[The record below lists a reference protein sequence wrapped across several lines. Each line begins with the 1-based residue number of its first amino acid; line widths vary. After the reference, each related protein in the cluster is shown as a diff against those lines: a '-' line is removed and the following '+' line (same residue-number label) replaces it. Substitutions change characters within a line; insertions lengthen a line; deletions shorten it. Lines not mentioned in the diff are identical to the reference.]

1 VLRIKQTNGLNFA
14 TALPTSLR
22 RFPILTRRYIEPFF
36 MKFRGPQAPPKQ
48 TRKCDG
54 LPFQI
59 EQVMRTYQIA
69 LDAGTIVIV
78 EDGGCRL
85 RHLPI
90 QR

>member
-48 TRKCDG
+48 ATKNDG
-54 LPFQI
+54 LP
-59 EQVMRTYQIA
+59 
-69 LDAGTIVIV
+69 
-78 EDGGCRL
+78 
-85 RHLPI
+85 HS
-90 QR
+90 